1 MEFIGKVVLI
11 TGGSRGIGRAIAQAF
26 AQEGAAVAIAYA
38 HGAPEADGVAASLR
52 RAGRRAVAIRANV
65 TKAAD
70 VKLMVGQVLEAWE
83 RLDVLVNNAGIIHRS
98 AFEETTLRE
107 WEDVIATNLTGAFLC
122 CQTAAPVLRH
132 PGAAIVNVASIRALV
147 GGSALSYAASKAGLI
162 ALTKTL
168 ARDLAPQVRVN
179 AVAPG
184 YTETPLHAHLTIDE
198 RATIAARIPLSRF
211 AEPEEIARATVFLA
225 SSRAS
230 YMTGQTLVIDGG
242 LTMW

>member
-1 MEFIGKVVLI
+1 MDFIGKIVLV
-11 TGGSRGIGRAIAQAF
+11 TGGSRGIGRAIAHGF
-26 AQEGAAVAIAYA
+26 AREGAAIAIAYA
-38 HGAPEADGVAASLR
+38 HSAPEAEGVVASLR
-52 RAGRRAVAIRANV
+52 QAGRRALAIRANV

-70 VKLMVGQVLEAWE
+70 VKTMVEQVLAAWE
-83 RLDVLVNNAGIIHRS
+83 RLDVLVNNAGVIYRS
-98 AFEETTLRE
+98 TLAETSLRE
-107 WEDVIATNLTGAFLC
+107 WEDVVATNLTGAFLC
-122 CQTAAPVLRH
+122 CQAAAPALRN

-147 GGSALSYAASKAGLI
+147 GGSALSYAASKAGLL

-184 YTETPLHAHLTIDE
+184 YTETPLQAHLTVE
-198 RATIAARIPLSRF
+198 ARAAIAARIPLGRF
-211 AEPEEIARATVFLA
+211 AEPEEIARAVVFLA

-230 YMTGQTLVIDGG
+230 YITGQTLVLDGG